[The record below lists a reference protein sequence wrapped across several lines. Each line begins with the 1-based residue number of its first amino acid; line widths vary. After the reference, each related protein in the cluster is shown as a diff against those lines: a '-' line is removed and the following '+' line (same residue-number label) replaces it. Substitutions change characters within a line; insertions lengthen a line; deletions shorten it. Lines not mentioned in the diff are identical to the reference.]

1 MSNGLFLSL
10 WFLAGVLLGFFRR
23 LVAGGRN

>member
-10 WFLAGVLLGFFRR
+10 WFFAGVLLGFSRHF
-23 LVAGGRN
+23 VAGGGA

>member
-10 WFLAGVLLGFFRR
+10 WFFAGVLLGFSRHF
-23 LVAGGRN
+23 VAVGRI